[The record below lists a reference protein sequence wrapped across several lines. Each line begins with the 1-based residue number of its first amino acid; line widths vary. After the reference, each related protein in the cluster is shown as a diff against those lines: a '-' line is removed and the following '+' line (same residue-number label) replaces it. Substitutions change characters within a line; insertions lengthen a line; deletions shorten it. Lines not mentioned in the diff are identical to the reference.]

1 MTPPLVSIIVLTY
14 NSNSFVIETLESI
27 KGQDYPHIELI
38 VTDDC
43 SKDDTYN
50 TCQKWIKTNS
60 TKFYNTILT
69 HTTINSGISANCNHG
84 LSFANGKYI
93 KFIAGDDLLLPKCIT
108 TNIETC
114 ENSQFKGLLFSG
126 MNYIGNANPEIFQRF
141 EQAYNTTFL
150 SKIFSLPH
158 PQFYRKLLIQDFLP
172 APTAFISKEVFDIV
186 GQFDESIPLIE
197 DYPFYLRAA
206 KRRLSFRYI
215 EDKTIA
221 YRLHDRQLS
230 RSNTFNTSPSYT
242 QVESLREK
250 MTFSESKLLWLDYK
264 LRKYG
269 EEFHAIKF
277 LINSIRALNP
287 CKYTSYYRLKPQNN
301 SQP

>member
-1 MTPPLVSIIVLTY
+1 MTPPLVSVIVLAY
-14 NSNSFVIETLESI
+14 NSEPFVIETLESI
-27 KGQDYPHIELI
+27 KEQDYPHIELI

-50 TCQKWIKTNS
+50 TCQKWIKANS
-60 TKFYNTILT
+60 TKFCNTILT
-69 HTTINSGISANCNHG
+69 HTPINSGVSANCNHG

-108 TNIETC
+108 TNIGIC
-114 ENSQFKGLLFSG
+114 EDSQFKGLLFSG
-126 MNYIGNANPEIFQRF
+126 MKYIGDANPDTFQRF
-141 EQAYNTTFL
+141 EQAYDTTFL
-150 SKIFSLPH
+150 SKIFSLPY

-186 GQFDESIPLIE
+186 GKFDESMPLIE

-206 KRRLSFRYI
+206 ERRLPFRYI
-215 EDKTIA
+215 GDKTIA

-242 QVESLREK
+242 RVESLREN
-250 MTFSESKLLWLDYK
+250 MAFSESKLLWLDCK

-269 EEFHAIKF
+269 EKHHAIKF
-277 LINSIRALNP
+277 LINGIRALNP
-287 CKYTSYYRLKPQNN
+287 CKYTSYYKLKPQNN
-301 SQP
+301 PQA